1 MLTWQLSVTKT
12 DGTQHTYR
20 IGAPH
25 IVAFERQFGMGLGRA
40 FSEDQK
46 MEHVLWLAWTADK
59 RQNQTA
65 QTFDEYL
72 DTVSDIDLDATAN
85 PTDGTQ

>member
-1 MLTWQLSVTKT
+1 MLTWHLSVTKN
-12 DGTQHTYR
+12 DGTIHNYR

-25 IVAFERQFGMGLGRA
+25 IVAFEREFGMGLGRA

-59 RQNQTA
+59 RQNQSA
-65 QTFDEYL
+65 QSFDEYL
-72 DTVSDIDLDATAN
+72 DQVANIDIDTQIN
-85 PTDGTQ
+85 PSDGTL

>member
-1 MLTWQLSVTKT
+1 MLTWQLSVTKV
-12 DGTQHTYR
+12 DGTKHDYR

-25 IVAFERQFGMGLGRA
+25 IVAFEREFGVGLGRA

-59 RQNQTA
+59 RQNKTG
-65 QTFDEYL
+65 QTFDEFL
-72 DTVSDIDLDATAN
+72 DDVADIDLDAATN
-85 PTDGTQ
+85 PSDGTP